1 MQTSTDRKKC
11 LVFTQQFPNRILN
24 FGSLWSGSLATS
36 VCDHSVFLAGA
47 SGGIYALITAHLATI
62 TLNWHEDMVILQ
74 HRFRNKK
81 KTTAAKFH
89 GTMGNYFF
97 RLRWHWF
104 RLITFFYHLNSGPS
118 ILSNEFDPSKVRN
131 MWKIF
136 PLVPSKNIQTE
147 TT

>member
-1 MQTSTDRKKC
+1 MGLPLEMSHGSVRVM
-11 LVFTQQFPNRILN
+11 LVYL
-24 FGSLWSGSLATS
+24 FGVVSGSLATS

-97 RLRWHWF
+97 RLRLHWF
-104 RLITFFYHLNSGPS
+104 RLITFLPSGFWT
-118 ILSNEFDPSKVRN
+118 IDIVHG
-131 MWKIF
+131 I
-136 PLVPSKNIQTE
+136 
-147 TT
+147 

>member
-1 MQTSTDRKKC
+1 M
-11 LVFTQQFPNRILN
+11 
-24 FGSLWSGSLATS
+24 
-36 VCDHSVFLAGA
+36 FLAGA

-97 RLRWHWF
+97 RLRRHWF
-104 RLITFFYHLNSGPS
+104 RLPITFLPSGFWTVD
-118 ILSNEFDPSKVRN
+118 IVRGN
-131 MWKIF
+131 
-136 PLVPSKNIQTE
+136 
-147 TT
+147 

>member
-1 MQTSTDRKKC
+1 MQTSTYHIYCKKC
-11 LVFTQQFPNRILN
+11 LVFTQQFPNRNLN
-24 FGSLWSGSLATS
+24 FESLWSGSLATS

-104 RLITFFYHLNSGPS
+104 RIITFLPLIFSM
-118 ILSNEFDPSKVRN
+118 EVDPSYFTKH
-131 MWKIF
+131 I
-136 PLVPSKNIQTE
+136 SKLHIWF
-147 TT
+147 